1 MDQYTYWHNRTNL
14 QFLKYS
20 FQKPLIIT
28 ALRMRKLF
36 LILIVLSNSIW
47 AQTAK
52 IEGIVRDA
60 ETLLPISYVNIYT
73 EDDLKNNL
81 TGSISNENGE
91 FVVDAGKY
99 KTIFSHINYEPFT
112 VETNKALKE
121 IFLLPKNYVLDEIVV
136 SNEKPNDYLKRV
148 IQFSKSRLD
157 KNILLKAYGREIVKI
172 NDAYTKY
179 SDALLDYYVKKDN
192 GKSSVI
198 MGQHRALHDSK
209 LDEEDEGNINNIN
222 SAFNVK
228 DYVKSSYNFESIE
241 KILKDKNYEFERRIK
256 KEADGTEYEYV
267 EVIPDEQSTKFLL
280 RGYVMIDPASKS
292 ILEYKLYSSDSHFK
306 NSKLINVLV
315 AKVKINKILVW
326 SKFKNINNQYIL
338 NYNKKQMV
346 MYVKMGKKF
355 DHTFDF
361 SNDLFVYEFKKDVQI
376 PEKGYDKKSIFE
388 AGTDFKEDFW
398 TKYNVFPL
406 SESEERFIKSVQSN

>member
-1 MDQYTYWHNRTNL
+1 M
-14 QFLKYS
+14 
-20 FQKPLIIT
+20 LII
-28 ALRMRKLF
+28 
-36 LILIVLSNSIW
+36 LSSSIW

-52 IEGIVRDA
+52 IQGVIKDA

-73 EDDLKNNL
+73 DAELKNNS

-91 FVVDAGKY
+91 FVVDISNY
-99 KTIFSHINYEPFT
+99 KTTFSHINYEPYT
-112 VETNKALKE
+112 VETNEALKE
-121 IFLLPKNYVLDEIVV
+121 VFLIPKNYVLDEIVV
-136 SNEKPNDYLKRV
+136 SNEKSTDYLRR
-148 IQFSKSRLD
+148 IIELSQSRLD

-172 NDAYTKY
+172 NNEYTKY

-192 GKSSVI
+192 GKSTLI
-198 MGQHRALHDSK
+198 MGQHRALYSSK
-209 LDEEDEGNINNIN
+209 LDDEDEASISNIN

-241 KILKDKNYEFERRIK
+241 KILKDKDYEFERRIK
-256 KEADGTEYEYV
+256 KEADGAEYEYV
-267 EVIPDEQSTKFLL
+267 AVIPNEQSTKFLL
-280 RGYVMIDPASKS
+280 KGYVIIDPATKS
-292 ILEYKLYSSDSHFK
+292 ILEYKLYSSDSHYK
-306 NSKLINVLV
+306 NSKLVNVLV

-338 NYNKKQMV
+338 NYNKKQLA
-346 MYVKMGKKF
+346 MYIKMGKRV
-355 DHTFDF
+355 DHSFDF

-388 AGTDFKEDFW
+388 AGTEFTENFW

-406 SESEERFIKSVQSN
+406 SESDENFINSAHAK